1 MRVAMEFLSR
11 LERTMK
17 ILSVFI
23 IGIIL
28 LFSISGCTPVV
39 KTDLKSLNENPE
51 QYQDKEVIVVTD
63 LASVVE
69 TPHAYRGRKVELKGY
84 VEYKGFWASNYWNFI
99 LKDETG
105 TSIKCFERNY
115 RVDAWLRPV
124 VTVKRAE
131 REKQLLTVVGNVEM
145 GPKIELDWI
154 EYEGEHIDTDL
165 KPRTML
171 VSH

>member
-1 MRVAMEFLSR
+1 MELSFF

-17 ILSVFI
+17 MLSVFI
-23 IGIIL
+23 IRIIL

-51 QYQDKEVIVVTD
+51 QYRDKEVIVVTD
-63 LASVVE
+63 LARVVE
-69 TPHAYRGRKVELKGY
+69 DPDAYRGRRVELTGY
-84 VEYKGFWASNYWNFI
+84 VAYKGFWASNYWNFI

-105 TSIKCFERNY
+105 ASIKCFERNY

-124 VTVKRAE
+124 VAVRRAE
-131 REKQLLTVVGNVEM
+131 REKQLLNVVGKVEM

-154 EYEGEHIDTDL
+154 EHEGVHIDTDF